1 MNEGENRNIVRCFVD
16 LHIAKNAKQH
26 QPAFLIYLIIY
37 CSCYTMGINGQ
48 NVKEKDSKLIK

>member
-37 CSCYTMGINGQ
+37 CSCHTVGINGQ
-48 NVKEKDSKLIK
+48 KVKDSKLMK